1 MIKETT
7 KRGDTMTTP
16 AGATGLYVGRTS
28 RGLVWIAWEASAFA
42 AMCARFDAVN

>member
-28 RGLVWIAWEASAFA
+28 LVWIAWEAEAFA
-42 AMCARFDAVN
+42 AMCARFDATN